1 MGQQQPAGQEPI
13 TVTFQVKQ
21 EEWPALYTWLATLK
35 WGQKSSRIRDIL
47 GEAARSAACR
57 DDQSTSFP
65 TPGQPL
71 PPGQAPHSVF
81 LVKDV
86 GETDANAAAH
96 ADRSQSSMDDIISS
110 MVSQF

>member
-1 MGQQQPAGQEPI
+1 MGQQPTCQEPI

-21 EEWPALYTWLATLK
+21 EEWPALYSWLATLK

-57 DDQSTSFP
+57 DDQPTAFP
-65 TPGQPL
+65 TPGQPS
-71 PPGQAPHSVF
+71 PPGQALQPVF
-81 LVKDV
+81 PVKDG
-86 GETDANAAAH
+86 GESDANTAGH
-96 ADRSQSSMDDIISS
+96 ADGSQSSMDDIIAS